1 MFYSY
6 PRNEQPKIFPSISNL
21 IIVFTPI
28 HKLLQQS
35 LLLSLDIHQQK
46 KLGRPV
52 LVLQKERKKKKR
64 KYLAQVFF
72 KVFKVQERSIP
83 SRSNQIKIIFSLCS
97 PSS

>member
-21 IIVFTPI
+21 IIVFSPI

-35 LLLSLDIHQQK
+35 LLLSLDIHQQN

-52 LVLQKERKKKKR
+52 LVLTKGKKKEEE
-64 KYLAQVFF
+64 
-72 KVFKVQERSIP
+72 KVS
-83 SRSNQIKIIFSLCS
+83 S
-97 PSS
+97 PSFLQSFQS